1 MRKSILAAALALAFP
16 AAFAQGAASTGS
28 VELYG
33 VLDIGVERVDVGSTS
48 QTRLA
53 SGLSAG
59 SRWGL
64 RGRENLGGG
73 WQALFTLEG
82 RIELDSGTVSNNGAT
97 FYCVPAGAAATP
109 GTFSCP
115 GVAAIGIP
123 PGPTNAAVTAGLNSV
138 SNNVLTQFATVNSA
152 GAIWDRQAFAG
163 LITPVGAV
171 LAGRM
176 YTPGYEVMN
185 KFNSF
190 ADATAGQF
198 GQEFSTLTIRANN
211 ALQYRAELSGFT
223 LALMYGFGG
232 TENPRS
238 ERTAA
243 PTKGD
248 DFYGANLQYATQ
260 AFSVGIGYNQN
271 YVITRAEP
279 NKANKGMETLNVGA
293 TLTLGPAKLFGMY
306 MQRTNDRPI
315 VTPLDLQQIV
325 IAGGSEAGINALLAP
340 IVARANRIDL
350 DGMRGFVGPT
360 DTTVYHLGLDWRL
373 GNGNLRFAYNNA
385 KDTARSQ
392 WATEDA
398 KVNHFALGYFYDMS
412 KRTTLFGAYALAQNS
427 GQSRMA
433 LGAAGYAGGWT
444 SAFGEDA
451 SALQIGM
458 RHSF

>member
-1 MRKSILAAALALAFP
+1 MRKSLMAAALAVAFP
-16 AAFAQGAASTGS
+16 VAFAQGAASTGS

-33 VLDIGVERVDVGSTS
+33 VIDAGIERVDVGATNN
-48 QTRLA
+48 TRLQ

-73 WQALFTLEG
+73 YAAIFTLES
-82 RIELDSGTVSNNGAT
+82 RFETDTGTVNNNGGT
-97 FYCVPAGAAATP
+97 YFCGGTP
-109 GTFSCP
+109 TAPVCP
-115 GVAAIGIP
+115 GVASFGLTGATAVAVTG
-123 PGPTNAAVTAGLNSV
+123 GLNAVTAD
-138 SNNVLTQFATVNSA
+138 VLRQFTNVNSA
-152 GAIWDRQAFAG
+152 GALFDRQAFAG
-163 LITPVGAV
+163 LITPFGAV

-176 YTPGYEVMN
+176 YTPGYEIVN

-223 LALMYGFGG
+223 LSLMYGFGG
-232 TENPRS
+232 TETVRGETS
-238 ERTAA
+238 SA

-248 DFYGANLQYATQ
+248 DFYGANFQYATPT
-260 AFSVGIGYNQN
+260 FSVGVGYNQN

-279 NKANKGMETLNVGA
+279 TKANKGMETINAGA
-293 TLTLGPAKLFGMY
+293 TLTLGPARIFAQY
-306 MQRTNDRPI
+306 MQRTNDKPI

-325 IAGGSEAGINALLAP
+325 IAGGTPAGIGALLTP
-340 IVARANRIDL
+340 IVARANRVDL
-350 DGMRGFVGPT
+350 DGMRGVVGPT
-360 DTTVYHLGLDWRL
+360 DTTIYHLGLSLKL
-373 GNGNLRFAYNNA
+373 GSGNLLAAYNNA

-398 KVNHFALGYFYDMS
+398 KVNHMALGYFYDMS
-412 KRTTLFGAYALAQNS
+412 RRTTLYGVYALAQNS

-451 SALQIGM
+451 SALQLGL
-458 RHSF
+458 RHTF